1 MCRSPDYDTILTRE
15 TFCTLTDA
23 TILIERWRWDYKTV
37 RPRRA
42 LGYRLPAHALDCLR
56 PPRGPGLQVPVRAD
70 CILRVSKGNLV
81 RAIVR
86 YVPLFALLGLL
97 SACASESMP
106 EAGSAGAGTDV
117 PETEDQ
123 MILNA
128 LGQALAQSIG
138 NSGLSAEEF
147 AFVQRGLGDAVLG
160 RDALVDLPEYGPK
173 IRGFMAARAAD
184 AAEGELATA
193 TAFVEEQASLE
204 GAERTESGIVIQEIT
219 AGTGAR
225 PTAEDTVQ
233 VHYHGTLRD
242 GTVFDSSV
250 DRGEP
255 TTFPLTGVIPCWTE
269 GLQQIGVGG
278 KSRLVCPP
286 DLAYGPQAQPAIP
299 GNSALVFEIEL
310 LDIVQE

>member
-1 MCRSPDYDTILTRE
+1 
-15 TFCTLTDA
+15 
-23 TILIERWRWDYKTV
+23 
-37 RPRRA
+37 
-42 LGYRLPAHALDCLR
+42 
-56 PPRGPGLQVPVRAD
+56 
-70 CILRVSKGNLV
+70 V

-97 SACASESMP
+97 PACASESMP
-106 EAGSAGAGTDV
+106 DAGSAGAVIEV

-128 LGQALAQSIG
+128 LGQALARDIVDAG
-138 NSGLSAEEF
+138 FSAEEL
-147 AFVQRGLGDAVLG
+147 AFVQRGLSDAVLG
-160 RDALVDLPEYGPK
+160 QGALVELPEYGPK
-173 IRGFMAARAAD
+173 IQAFMAARAVD
-184 AAEGELATA
+184 AAENELTQAT
-193 TAFVEEQASLE
+193 TFVETQASLE
-204 GAERTESGIVIQEIT
+204 GAERTESGIVIQEVT

-255 TTFPLTGVIPCWTE
+255 ATFALAGVIPCWTE
-269 GLQQIGVGG
+269 GLQQISVGG

-286 DLAYGPQAQPAIP
+286 DLAYGPQGPPGIP
-299 GNSALVFEIEL
+299 GNSALVFEVEL
-310 LDIVQE
+310 LDILQ